1 MGIAITPEQ
10 RELAEAVRGWIAR
23 AVPPEEVRKLLD
35 APGGGRPPFWDAL
48 AAQGLLAVHLSEAYG
63 GGGGD
68 LVDLAVVV
76 EEAARAALPG
86 PFAAHVLASA
96 VLRSADADRAAREGA
111 GGDPVQ
117 AAGRGDPVRAGG
129 LPDLL
134 RALGCGER
142 IGAVAFGAGSLT
154 ALAVDGGYV
163 LDGTAP
169 PVLSGADAD
178 VFVLAAAVAG
188 VGAGDGRTASGD
200 EPAAGRDA
208 PSSGGPGAETETP
221 SGGGTAPGGA
231 ADSSAGAVSGS
242 DIASGGAAGFG
253 EGVTSGGGTASGGA
267 AGSGGGVGSGGIV
280 WLVVDAADLVVRPHE
295 SADPTRAT
303 AEIRAE
309 GVRVPADRV
318 LAVDPSLVRDLA
330 AVVLA
335 ADACGT
341 AAWALDTAAGHA
353 RVREQFG
360 RPIGHFQGVK
370 HLCADML
377 VRLEQARALTW
388 DAARAGQEPSG
399 VRELAACLAAGAAL
413 DAACSC
419 AKDCVQILGGIGFT
433 WEHDAHL
440 YLRRALVAR
449 QLLGAGSGHLRR
461 AARLA
466 RGGVRRELRLELPP
480 EADGHRAEARQVIDR
495 VRGLGPAA
503 ARRTLAPTGYAAPH
517 LPPPYGLGAGPV
529 RQLAIQQELAAAGVR
544 ISDLGIA
551 TWVVPSLIAYGT
563 GPQQERYLLPTLS
576 GDLLWCQLFSE
587 PGAGSDLASLR
598 THAERTADGR
608 WRING
613 QKVWTSAAQW
623 ADHGILLA
631 RTNPAAP
638 KHKGLTYFVVDM
650 KNTDGI
656 DIRPLKEI
664 TGDSLF
670 NEVYFDDAVLPA
682 DAVVGEVDDGWR
694 VARNT
699 LGNERVHMADQLTF
713 DTGLEALIPADVDG
727 SRLGALLAEAH
738 ALACITLRTTLR
750 QVSGVEPGAGASVR
764 KLVQTA
770 HQQKVA
776 ELALEL
782 LGPEGALCEGP
793 GERAVHGFLL
803 SRCLTIAGGT
813 TQVQL
818 NVVAE
823 RILGLPRD

>member
-1 MGIAITPEQ
+1 MGIAVTPEQ
-10 RELAEAVRGWIAR
+10 GELAEAVRGWIAR

-35 APGGGRPPFWDAL
+35 VPGVGRPPFWDAL
-48 AAQGLLAVHLSEAYG
+48 AAQGLLAVHLPEAYG

-86 PFAAHVLASA
+86 PFVANALASA
-96 VLRSADADRAAREGA
+96 VLAAELAAEPGPAGDSVREPGRAGLVRASGRAAL
-111 GGDPVQ
+111 V
-117 AAGRGDPVRAGG
+117 
-129 LPDLL
+129 

-178 VFVLAAAVAG
+178 VLVLAATIAG
-188 VGAGDGRTASGD
+188 
-200 EPAAGRDA
+200 PARLRDA
-208 PSSGGPGAETETP
+208 
-221 SGGGTAPGGA
+221 GGTL
-231 ADSSAGAVSGS
+231 
-242 DIASGGAAGFG
+242 
-253 EGVTSGGGTASGGA
+253 
-267 AGSGGGVGSGGIV
+267 
-280 WLVVDAADLVVRPHE
+280 WLVVDAAGLAVRPHG

-303 AEIRAE
+303 AEVRAQ
-309 GVRVPADRV
+309 GLRVPADRV

-341 AAWALDTAAGHA
+341 AAWSLETAAGHA

-377 VRLEQARALTW
+377 LRLEQARALTW
-388 DAARAGQEPSG
+388 DAARAAQEPPG
-399 VRELAACLAAGAAL
+399 VRELVAALAAGTAL
-413 DAACSC
+413 DAAGSC

-461 AARLA
+461 AVRLA
-466 RGGVRRELRLELPP
+466 RDGVRRELRLELPP
-480 EADGHRAEARQVIDR
+480 EASAYRAEARATADR
-495 VRGLGPAA
+495 VRGLAPAEV
-503 ARRTLAPTGYAAPH
+503 RRTLAPTGYAAPH

-529 RQLAIQQELAAAGVR
+529 QQLAVQQELTAAGVR

-551 TWVVPSLIAYGT
+551 TWVVPSLIAHGT
-563 GPQQERYLLPTLS
+563 RRQQERYLLPTLR
-576 GDLLWCQLFSE
+576 GDVLWCQLFSE

-598 THAERTADGR
+598 TSAERTADGR

-650 KNTDGI
+650 KTTEGI

-670 NEVYFDDAVLPA
+670 NEVWFDDVLLPA

-727 SRLGALLAEAH
+727 PRLGALLAEAH
-738 ALACITLRTTLR
+738 ALACVTLRTTLR
-750 QVSGVEPGAGASVR
+750 RVSGVEPGAGASVR

-823 RILGLPRD
+823 RLLGLPRD

>member
-1 MGIAITPEQ
+1 MGIAVTPEQ
-10 RELAEAVRGWIAR
+10 GELAEAVRGWIAR

-48 AAQGLLAVHLSEAYG
+48 AAQGLLAVHLPEACG

-86 PFAAHVLASA
+86 PFLANVLASA
-96 VLRSADADRAAREGA
+96 VLAAELA
-111 GGDPVQ
+111 GGTGERGE
-117 AAGRGDPVRAGG
+117 AAGLARMPERAG
-129 LPDLL
+129 LV

-142 IGAVAFGAGSLT
+142 IGAVAFGAGTLT
-154 ALAVDGGYV
+154 ARAVDGGYV

-178 VFVLAAAVAG
+178 VLVLVA
-188 VGAGDGRTASGD
+188 RRD
-200 EPAAGRDA
+200 E
-208 PSSGGPGAETETP
+208 
-221 SGGGTAPGGA
+221 
-231 ADSSAGAVSGS
+231 
-242 DIASGGAAGFG
+242 
-253 EGVTSGGGTASGGA
+253 GTASGGC
-267 AGSGGGVGSGGIV
+267 VR
-280 WLVVDAADLVVRPHE
+280 LVVDAADLAVRPHE

-303 AEIRAE
+303 AEVRARAL
-309 GVRVPADRV
+309 RVPADRV
-318 LAVDPSLVRDLA
+318 LAVGPSLVRDLA

-341 AAWALDTAAGHA
+341 AAWSLDTAAGHA

-360 RPIGHFQGVK
+360 RPIGKFQGVK
-370 HLCADML
+370 HLCAGML
-377 VRLEQARALTW
+377 LRLEQARALTW
-388 DAARAGQEPSG
+388 DAARAGQGPPG
-399 VRELAACLAAGAAL
+399 ARGLVAALAAGTAL
-413 DAACSC
+413 DAAFSC
-419 AKDCVQILGGIGFT
+419 AEDCVQILGGIGFT

-466 RGGVRRELRLELPP
+466 RDGVRRELRLELPP
-480 EADGHRAEARQVIDR
+480 EASGYRAEARAVIDR
-495 VRGLGPAA
+495 VRGLGPAD
-503 ARRTLAPTGYAAPH
+503 ARRALAPTGYAAPH

-529 RQLAIQQELAAAGVR
+529 HQLAVQRELAAAGVR

-551 TWVVPSLIAYGT
+551 AWVVPSLVAHGT
-563 GPQQERYLLPTLS
+563 RRQLERYLLPTLR

-598 THAERTADGR
+598 TRAERTADGR

-613 QKVWTSAAQW
+613 QKVWTSAARR

-638 KHKGLTYFVVDM
+638 RHKGLTYFVVDM

-656 DIRPLKEI
+656 DIRPLREI

-670 NEVYFDDAVLPA
+670 NEVWFDDVLLPA

-694 VARNT
+694 VARDT

-727 SRLGALLAEAH
+727 PRLGALLAEAH
-738 ALACITLRTTLR
+738 ALACIALRTTLR
-750 QVSGVEPGAGASVR
+750 QVSGAEPGAGASVR

-782 LGPEGALCEGP
+782 LGPEGASCEGP

-818 NVVAE
+818 NLVAE
-823 RILGLPRD
+823 RLLGLPRD

>member
-1 MGIAITPEQ
+1 MGIGTTPEQ

-35 APGGGRPPFWDAL
+35 APGGGRPAYWDAL
-48 AAQGLLAVHLSEAYG
+48 DAQGLLAVHLPEEYG

-76 EEAARAALPG
+76 EEAARGALPG
-86 PFAAHVLASA
+86 PYLGSVLASA
-96 VLRSADADRAAREGA
+96 VL
-111 GGDPVQ
+111 
-117 AAGRGDPVRAGG
+117 VRAGAGAGAGDRVLATGASGGALPAGAGDRAVPAGVGDSVLPAGAGDLVRG
-129 LPDLL
+129 L
-134 RALGCGER
+134 GSGECV
-142 IGAVAFGAGSLT
+142 GAVAFGAGSLT
-154 ALAVDGGYV
+154 AVEVDGGYV
-163 LDGTAP
+163 IDGMAP

-178 VFVLAAAVAG
+178 VLVLAA
-188 VGAGDGRTASGD
+188 T
-200 EPAAGRDA
+200 
-208 PSSGGPGAETETP
+208 
-221 SGGGTAPGGA
+221 
-231 ADSSAGAVSGS
+231 VSGS
-242 DIASGGAAGFG
+242 GSEAASGPGPALRSGSGSGPATGAG
-253 EGVTSGGGTASGGA
+253 SASGSA
-267 AGSGGGVGSGGIV
+267 SGVDGGIV
-280 WLVVDAADLVVRPHE
+280 WLAVDAVDLVVRPHE
-295 SADPTRAT
+295 GADPTRGT
-303 AEIRAE
+303 AEVRAE
-309 GVRVPADRV
+309 GVRVPSARV
-318 LAVDPSLVRDLA
+318 LSVDSALVGDLA
-330 AVVLA
+330 AVLLA

-341 AAWALDTAAGHA
+341 AAWAVETAAEYA
-353 RVREQFG
+353 KVREQFG

-388 DAARAGQEPSG
+388 DAARSAEAVPA
-399 VRELAACLAAGAAL
+399 VRELVSSLAAGAAL
-413 DAACSC
+413 DAAYSC

-440 YLRRALVAR
+440 YLRRAVVAR
-449 QLLGAGSGHLRR
+449 QLLGAGDVHLRR

-466 RGGVRRELRLELPP
+466 RDGVRRELRLELPD
-480 EADGHRAEARQVIDR
+480 EASVHRARAREVIEGA
-495 VRGLGPAA
+495 RGLDPAA
-503 ARRTLAPTGYAAPH
+503 VRRLLAPTGYAAPH

-529 RQLAIQQELAAAGVR
+529 QQLAVQQELAAADVR

-551 TWVVPSLIAYGT
+551 TWVVPSLLAHGT
-563 GPQQERYLLPTLS
+563 DRQRERYLPPTLR

-598 THAERTADGR
+598 TRAERTADGR
-608 WRING
+608 WRVNG

-670 NEVYFDDAVLPA
+670 SEVYFTDVLLPA
-682 DAVVGEVDDGWR
+682 DAVVGEIDDGWR
-694 VARNT
+694 VARDT
-699 LGNERVHMADQLTF
+699 LGNERVHMADQVTF
-713 DTGLEALIPADVDG
+713 DTGLEALIARADEIDRA
-727 SRLGALLAEAH
+727 RLGALLAEAH
-738 ALACITLRTTLR
+738 ALACLGLRSTLR

-764 KLVQTA
+764 KLVQTV
-770 HQQKVA
+770 HQQKIA
-776 ELALEL
+776 ELGLEL
-782 LGPEGALCEGP
+782 LGPAGALCEGA
-793 GERAVHGFLL
+793 GERALHGFLL